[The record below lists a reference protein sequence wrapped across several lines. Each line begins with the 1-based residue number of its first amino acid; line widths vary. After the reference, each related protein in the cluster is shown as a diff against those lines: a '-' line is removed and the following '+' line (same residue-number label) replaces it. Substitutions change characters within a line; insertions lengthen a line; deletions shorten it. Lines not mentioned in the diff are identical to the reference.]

1 MRGRGFRWMN
11 IYVTSNATPIHR
23 ISETNTCAWKI
34 KNWETAPLQWYF
46 FQEVYGTFSSAP
58 GRIVSPVLEDCSFT
72 GYTVWYS
79 PFECFKRSFWS
90 SLISNFL
97 QPCPSTKDTPH
108 MRMLPL
114 SNPGWNIY
122 PFPQIQCEH
131 PASDLWHLATYDH
144 QGTGGRRVHLERQF
158 ISRKGAE
165 GAGCCLFRMLFNSL
179 TYH

>member
-90 SLISNFL
+90 SLIPIFSSPAHQL
-97 QPCPSTKDTPH
+97 RTPH
-108 MRMLPL
+108 T
-114 SNPGWNIY
+114 W
-122 PFPQIQCEH
+122 
-131 PASDLWHLATYDH
+131 
-144 QGTGGRRVHLERQF
+144 
-158 ISRKGAE
+158 
-165 GAGCCLFRMLFNSL
+165 GCCLWAILGE
-179 TYH
+179 TYIPSHRFSVSILRVTCDILRLMTIKALEEGVCI